1 MKLSAYIAHLD
12 SILKSQGDLDLVL
25 LDHSRTLNGI
35 AGVCGIQAVG
45 FPEVVQSFV
54 QRGDPVTAE
63 NGADARFAELADAKL
78 SPERRSTL
86 VPAGAV
92 LLLGPRGRS
101 RR

>member
-1 MKLSAYIAHLD
+1 MKLSAYIAHLN

-25 LDHSRTLNGI
+25 LDHSRALNGV
-35 AGVCGIQAVG
+35 AGVCGIQAAA

-63 NGADARFAELADAKL
+63 NGADARFAERADAKI
-78 SPERRSTL
+78 SPERRGTL
-86 VPAGAV
+86 LPAGAV
-92 LLLGPRGRS
+92 LLLGPHGHS